1 MQLKEA
7 LVFSHNRKSGSYS
20 QLCMKGGEEAAGV
33 VWGRGIL
40 FSNDKKNSH
49 HKDFLLILKYA
60 VFLTLFCDT
69 VWPDTFFW
77 THCSQWQNLC

>member
-40 FSNDKKNSH
+40 FSNDKKKFSPQRFFINIEVCSVPH
-49 HKDFLLILKYA
+49 SILWHSLTWYIFLDIL
-60 VFLTLFCDT
+60 
-69 VWPDTFFW
+69 
-77 THCSQWQNLC
+77 